1 MKNIKHQTKEHNR
14 LIYYLCLLNLIFVT
28 FACQQKGSGDLL
40 LSTADSL
47 MSTRPD
53 SALYLLENI
62 CLSEIKT
69 PAQNAKYALLLT
81 QAQDKNYIIPT
92 TDSYA

>member
-1 MKNIKHQTKEHNR
+1 MKNLKHQTKEHNR
-14 LIYYLCLLNLIFVT
+14 LIYYLCLFNLIFVT

-40 LSTADSL
+40 LSAADSL
-47 MSTRPD
+47 MPTRPD

-69 PAQNAKYALLLT
+69 PAQKAKYALLLT
-81 QAQDKNYIIPT
+81 QAQ
-92 TDSYA
+92 